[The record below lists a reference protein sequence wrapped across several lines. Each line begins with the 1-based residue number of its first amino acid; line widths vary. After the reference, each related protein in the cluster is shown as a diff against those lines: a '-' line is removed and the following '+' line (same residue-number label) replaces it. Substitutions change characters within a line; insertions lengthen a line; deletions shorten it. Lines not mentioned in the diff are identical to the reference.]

1 MDRQIAASVG
11 ASASLAPV
19 LGKLM
24 AGLPSLGSPTAWI
37 VRMLS
42 PWLSNS
48 SRVLDIACGTGALAI
63 ALSQRTR
70 CYALGIDG
78 CAAFLDEARRRATG
92 LPRLQFE
99 IGDVGSDAAWRKRF
113 GAGRIDVACM
123 IGLWP
128 LARAAPRLRQCVPPG
143 GLYVVDDAMR
153 TGRRFP
159 DAPTMAEARAS
170 VASQGDRVICGR
182 LVPRDVIRR
191 QALQMT
197 RQLEQHAIDI
207 GSREPRLRRAL
218 IACIEGQR
226 EAGRLLQG
234 PLRPALWIIQR
245 GG

>member
-24 AGLPSLGSPTAWI
+24 ADLPSLGSPTAWI

-42 PWLSNS
+42 PWLSRS

-63 ALSQRTR
+63 ALSRRTG
-70 CYALGIDG
+70 CHVVGVDG
-78 CAAFLDEARRRATG
+78 CAVFIDEARRRATG
-92 LPRLQFE
+92 VLRARF
-99 IGDVGSDAAWRKRF
+99 DVADVVDDAAWRKHF
-113 GAGRIDVACM
+113 GAGRVDVACM

-128 LARAAPRLRQCVPPG
+128 LRRAAPCLRHCVPPG
-143 GLYVVDDAMR
+143 GLYVVDDAVR

-159 DAPTMAEARAS
+159 DAPTMADARALIT
-170 VASQGDRVICGR
+170 ALGDRVICGR
-182 LVPRDVIRR
+182 LVPREIVRR
-191 QALQMT
+191 QALRTT
-197 RQLEQHAIDI
+197 RELERRAIDI
-207 GSREPRLRRAL
+207 GSRELRLRRAL
-218 IACIEGQR
+218 LDCIEGQR